1 MALMSSSVGTNNS
14 AFQRTVAPNSSFAKF
29 TGMAGLNY
37 LHDELMLVDTISKY
51 IALISIILSI
61 SGNIMVIIC
70 HIKLQIHYS
79 YKCLIVNLAISDL
92 LYSVMQ
98 IFRVHSRFRSSEW
111 HFGRFLCKMMLLSP
125 SSLTCSMFT
134 MCFMAV
140 DRFITIVYPFR
151 PRLKIRKTIIVTT
164 LLWIFA
170 ISIHAPFATK
180 RDIVLRKGKTMCLY
194 TWNFGDDDKK
204 LYHLVS
210 FSVTYPIPILI
221 ILISSINIVYTA
233 LKGVPKT
240 AGKMHSGG
248 GKSVNPFKK
257 YRKLFLTFIG
267 IFLVF
272 IITTTPNQALI
283 LWLNFP
289 SKTKTSFRSARY
301 TFFILYMFAPLVHVH
316 AWMNP
321 LIYSFSDEKF
331 RSALVQ
337 IVSWLWR
344 RTEHDKSGVGLLNKS
359 PYQKHTT
366 NQQSNRRNTDTK
378 TTAKT

>member
-1 MALMSSSVGTNNS
+1 MASMSSSVATNRS
-14 AFQRTVAPNSSFAKF
+14 AFQSTVAPNSSSAKF
-29 TGMAGLNY
+29 SSMADLNY

-51 IALISIILSI
+51 IALISIILST
-61 SGNIMVIIC
+61 SGNIIVIVC
-70 HIKLQIHYS
+70 HIKLQIHSS

-92 LYSVMQ
+92 LYAVMQ
-98 IFRVHSRFRSSEW
+98 IFQVHSRFRSNEW

-151 PRLKIRKTIIVTT
+151 PRLKIRKTIIVTA

-180 RDIVLRKGKTMCLY
+180 RDTVLRKGKTMCLY

-240 AGKMHSGG
+240 AGKMYSGG
-248 GKSVNPFKK
+248 GKSVNPLKK
-257 YRKLFLTFIG
+257 YRKLLLTFIS

-289 SKTKTSFRSARY
+289 SNTKTSFRSARY

-331 RSALVQ
+331 RSAFVQ
-337 IVSWLWR
+337 IVSLIWR
-344 RTEHDKSGVGLLNKS
+344 KTEYEEAGVGLLNKS